1 MWPRALRQPSDL
13 LLFRNYSHL
22 LAVQGVT
29 GVAGGLGKFEEKFEV
44 IGDMRGMGPMLAMEL
59 VKDKKTKKPN
69 PEIASK
75 VMKASLS

>member
-1 MWPRALRQPSDL
+1 
-13 LLFRNYSHL
+13 
-22 LAVQGVT
+22 VT